1 MLEGREPQRE
11 KGEGEGMREGKPSS
25 SLTLERSRGRRK
37 KQSRSRRGRFRW
49 FLCHWRDQRHHSLP
63 AFRKLGGK
71 GMNRIFRGNRDIF
84 KFLTFFISFARSM
97 LIIELKLCDFEISK
111 YQFRIGYL
119 RY

>member
-11 KGEGEGMREGKPSS
+11 KGEGEGMREGKPSN

-37 KQSRSRRGRFRW
+37 TQSRSRRGRFRW

-71 GMNRIFRGNRDIF
+71 GKRNGDEQDRE
-84 KFLTFFISFARSM
+84 S
-97 LIIELKLCDFEISK
+97 
-111 YQFRIGYL
+111 
-119 RY
+119 RYF